1 MRFSI
6 DQKINT
12 GLSLL
17 LLILGA
23 VGTISYSGKV
33 TVLLAICVLNLS
45 QTSGLIAILPVGEG
59 QAKHPGSVNAMGV
72 SELLCW
78 QATTR
83 KM

>member
-1 MRFSI
+1 
-6 DQKINT
+6 
-12 GLSLL
+12 
-17 LLILGA
+17 
-23 VGTISYSGKV
+23 
-33 TVLLAICVLNLS
+33 LNLS

-72 SELLCW
+72 SELLGW

>member
-23 VGTISYSGKV
+23 VGTIYYRNIVAS
-33 TVLLAICVLNLS
+33 
-45 QTSGLIAILPVGEG
+45 G
-59 QAKHPGSVNAMGV
+59 QAQRGMSRPYETQEQIRQVQLDFKRVEA
-72 SELLCW
+72 
-78 QATTR
+78 AA
-83 KM
+83 